1 MAEKKRALGKGLSAL
16 LKNPDTDI
24 IALEIP
30 DPDTENKSLSC
41 KLIRTQ
47 MKR

>member
-24 IALEIP
+24 TSAESIETLQ
-30 DPDTENKSLSC
+30 
-41 KLIRTQ
+41 KLLGQ
-47 MKR
+47 FQNFH